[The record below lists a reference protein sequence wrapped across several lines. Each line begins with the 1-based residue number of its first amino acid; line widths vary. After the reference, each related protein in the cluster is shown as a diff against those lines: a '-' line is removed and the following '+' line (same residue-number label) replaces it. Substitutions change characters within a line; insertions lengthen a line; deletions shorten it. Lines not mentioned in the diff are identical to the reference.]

1 MPSAARKIAPPQI
14 EAPNAQTPPDGL
26 FKASQEAAPEKL
38 MVARPFMPVAAAI
51 TPYLGRID
59 GSGWYSDFGPLL
71 IEMER
76 RLAARFE
83 HPVALATV
91 ANGTQALTLALM
103 ASRAPQG
110 TLCAVPSWTFVA
122 TLHAVVAAGMIPW
135 MVDVDPVTWMMDPA
149 VLQEQIPHAPG
160 PVGAVIPVGAFG
172 VVPDLAAWAKFRD
185 ETGLPVIADCAAAFD
200 ACVRADVPV
209 MVSLHA
215 TKALGVGE
223 GGFIASTDKALVQRI
238 RETTTY
244 GFRGT
249 RVSLFPATNAKL
261 SEYAAAVG
269 MASLDAWPSTR
280 LRYAAVARLL
290 RMALVDA
297 PQVVF
302 QPGWGM
308 SWVTSTCIVR
318 LPEGSAE
325 RIEARL
331 NAGGI
336 DTRRW
341 WGHGCH
347 TSPAFANLPR
357 TDLPVTDSLA
367 GSVLG
372 LPYYAQMSLGEVDRL
387 ASALIA
393 ALKAEGL

>member
-1 MPSAARKIAPPQI
+1 MPMPSAVRAQSRQAPPH
-14 EAPNAQTPPDGL
+14 A
-26 FKASQEAAPEKL
+26 QEALFVPQETTRPAILP
-38 MVARPFMPVAAAI
+38 VARPFMPSAAQI
-51 TPYLGRID
+51 TPYLDRID
-59 GSGWYSDFGPLL
+59 ESGWYSNFGPLL
-71 IEMER
+71 TEFER
-76 RLAARFE
+76 RLAARFT
-83 HPVALATV
+83 HPVALTTV

-122 TLHAVVAAGMIPW
+122 TLHAIVAAGMIPW
-135 MVDVDPVTWMMDPA
+135 MVDVDAETWMVDPSQLKA
-149 VLQEQIPHAPG
+149 QLADAPG

-172 VVPDLAAWAKFRD
+172 TVPDLAAWAAFRD

-200 ACVRADVPV
+200 ACVTAEVPV

-223 GGFIASTDKALVQRI
+223 GGFIASTDQPLIQRI

-249 RVSLFPATNAKL
+249 RESQFPATNAKL

-269 MASLDAWPSTR
+269 MAALDAWPATR
-280 LRYAAVARLL
+280 LRYGAVARLL
-290 RMALVDA
+290 RMGLVEA
-297 PQVVF
+297 PEVVF
-302 QPGWGM
+302 QPGWGLN
-308 SWVTSTCIVR
+308 WITSTCIVG
-318 LPEGSAE
+318 LPEGSALG
-325 RIEARL
+325 IEAHL
-331 NAGGI
+331 NANGI

-347 TSPAFANLPR
+347 TSPAFASLPT
-357 TDLPVTDSLA
+357 TDLGNTARLA

-372 LPYYAQMSLGEVDRL
+372 LPYYADMTLGEVDRL
-387 ASALIA
+387 ASAMIA
-393 ALKAEGL
+393 AVKAELR

>member
-1 MPSAARKIAPPQI
+1 MSSAVRAERPHLAEPPVEDPI
-14 EAPNAQTPPDGL
+14 
-26 FKASQEAAPEKL
+26 FKAPERTRDPKL
-38 MVARPFMPVAAAI
+38 IVARPFMPLANAI
-51 TPYLGRID
+51 APYLNQID
-59 GSGWYSDFGPLL
+59 QSGWYSNFGPLL
-71 IEMER
+71 TAMER

-83 HPVALATV
+83 TPVAIATV

-103 ASRAPQG
+103 ASRAAQG

-122 TLHAVVAAGMIPW
+122 TLHAVATAGMIPW
-135 MVDVDPVTWMMDPA
+135 MIDVDPDTWMMDPA
-149 VLQEQIPHAPG
+149 ALKAQLADAPG
-160 PVGAVIPVGAFG
+160 PVGAVIPVGAYG
-172 VVPDLAAWAKFRD
+172 TIPDLKAWAAFRE
-185 ETGLPVIADCAAAFD
+185 ETGLPVIADCAAGFD
-200 ACVRADVPV
+200 ACRRAEVPV

-223 GGFIASTDKALVQRI
+223 GGFIASTDEALIQRI
-238 RETTTY
+238 HETTTY

-249 RVSLFPATNAKL
+249 RESQFPATNAKL

-290 RMALVDA
+290 RVALTEA
-297 PQVVF
+297 PRVRF
-302 QPGWGM
+302 QPGWGLD
-308 SWVTSTCIVR
+308 WVSSTCIVR
-318 LPEGSAE
+318 LPDGSAD

-331 NAGGI
+331 KADGI

-341 WGHGCH
+341 WGAGCH

-357 TDLPVTDSLA
+357 QPLPVTNALA

-372 LPYYAQMSLGEVDRL
+372 LPYYADMSLGEVDRL
-387 ASALIA
+387 ACAVLA
-393 ALKAEGL
+393 AVKDEA

>member
-1 MPSAARKIAPPQI
+1 
-14 EAPNAQTPPDGL
+14 
-26 FKASQEAAPEKL
+26 
-38 MVARPFMPVAAAI
+38 
-51 TPYLGRID
+51 
-59 GSGWYSDFGPLL
+59 
-71 IEMER
+71 MER

-83 HPVALATV
+83 HPVALTTV

-122 TLHAVVAAGMIPW
+122 TLHAVITAGMIPW
-135 MVDVDPVTWMMDPA
+135 MVDVDAGTWMIDPK
-149 VLQEQIPHAPG
+149 VLRGQLAEAPG

-172 VVPDLAAWAKFRD
+172 MVPDLAAWAAFRE

-200 ACVRADVPV
+200 PCVRAEIPV

-223 GGFIASTDKALVQRI
+223 GGFIASTDAALVQRI
-238 RETTTY
+238 RETTVY

-249 RVSLFPATNAKL
+249 RESQFPATNAKL

-269 MASLDAWPSTR
+269 MAALDAWPSTR
-280 LRYAAVARLL
+280 LRYAAVARLM
-290 RMALVDA
+290 RMALVEA
-297 PQVVF
+297 PEIVF
-302 QPGWGM
+302 QPGWGA
-308 SWVTSTCIVR
+308 SWVSSTCIVGV
-318 LPEGSAE
+318 PDGMAQA
-325 RIEARL
+325 IEAHL
-331 NAGGI
+331 NASGI

-347 TSPAFANLPR
+347 TSPAFSNLPKQ
-357 TDLPVTDSLA
+357 DLPNTAMLA

-372 LPYYAQMSLGEVDRL
+372 LPYYADMSLGEVDRL
-387 ASALIA
+387 ACAVLA
-393 ALKAEGL
+393 AVKDIVR